1 MKILNKLKRTLSNQS
16 GVTLIEL
23 ITVLS
28 ISGLL
33 ILVSAVG
40 LSVFFS
46 KYRELNTWVELQA
59 DALNC
64 INTIKMGVPVGT
76 NQDVQYYGVTN
87 AKKLELMGAVFGA
100 TSGNGIQ
107 CTPPILTS
115 AQSIDKAQ
123 YYYDGRAVRVNYV
136 YKGVQVASPLYLFP
150 KQEKL
155 DQIQIQNFRIYKENS
170 GEELYAIRV
179 ELSARMKISH
189 DKYKTVTFKTQFA
202 RNL

>member
-1 MKILNKLKRTLSNQS
+1 MRKMNKLRRTLSNQS

-23 ITVLS
+23 ITVMS

-40 LSVFFS
+40 LSVFFT

-87 AKKLELMGAVFGA
+87 AKKLELMGALYGS
-100 TSGNGIQ
+100 TSGTGIQ

-115 AQSIDKAQ
+115 AQAIDKAQ

-136 YKGVQVASPLYLFP
+136 YKGVQVPAPLYLFP

-155 DQIQIQNFRIYKENS
+155 DTIQITNFRIYKENT
-170 GEELYAIRV
+170 GQELYAIRV
-179 ELSARMKISH
+179 ELSARIRISNT
-189 DKYKTVTFKTQFA
+189 KFKSVSFKTQIA
-202 RNL
+202 RNV

>member
-1 MKILNKLKRTLSNQS
+1 MKKMNCLKRTLSNQS

-46 KYRELNTWVELQA
+46 KYRSLNTWVELQA

-76 NQDVQYYGVTN
+76 NQDVQYYGVAN
-87 AKKLELMGAVFGA
+87 AKKLKLMGAIFGSL
-100 TSGNGIQ
+100 SGSGIE
-107 CTPPILTS
+107 CTPPIITS

-155 DQIQIQNFRIYKENS
+155 DQIQITNFRIYKENT
-170 GEELYAIRV
+170 GDELYAVRV
-179 ELSARMKISH
+179 ELSARIKVTN
-189 DKYKTVTFKTQFA
+189 DKYKSVSFKTQIA